1 MNATI
6 SRWGNSNAIR
16 LPKTLTD
23 ALNLYENDAV
33 RINIEGNALVIRKR
47 RPASLLELFEGYDSD
62 YKSKEWDTGAPVG
75 REVW

>member
-33 RINIEGNALVIRKR
+33 QINIVGNAIVIRKR
-47 RPASLLELFEGYDSD
+47 RPTSLLELFEGYEGDH
-62 YKSKEWDTGAPVG
+62 KSVEWDTGAPAG
-75 REVW
+75 RELW